1 MELVPLASAVLGV
14 VGGVLRL
21 WNGGLLSSGK
31 GRKGG
36 KAGSEDVKLTLT
48 PPLFA
53 RHRDRN
59 AAASSPLDAL
69 DLHREALFSSLYAD
83 GQAVLLS
90 AQLQPQQ
97 QQYHDIEAVVR
108 LPVGAA
114 GGLPFFSSASRSP
127 SARPPLSPVADVIV
141 RVQPSPLEPSFL
153 QLRLSTEDG
162 GRANAVG
169 CLRLPLQR
177 VVSADSGGTPD
188 LSVIFSAPVFNYTEQ
203 QLLLP
208 GREATGSES
217 LNSAAARVGLRVDS
231 AGGGSSV
238 GLSVSPFRPSF
249 VSGWL
254 SSSLFLSGSQNAAL
268 RGGLSFS
275 GDASGLLALQ
285 PGEAEKADSGRL
297 QVDGAV
303 FYSQMVE
310 AEEDSVQAASGE
322 VTVVRSPVPA
332 YEIGV
337 RLRDGGEELV
347 TSFFN
352 HLTIRRRVWNPLES
366 SSVVGIHNYVTVGM
380 ELSMRRTRQ
389 PSWRLAGSWQLNKN
403 LLLKSRLSDSAAS
416 ACVAVKSWHSPSS
429 LLALAAHY
437 DYQSGLQLGLSAALE
452 NVGSVLF
459 GKAPIGYRRTIST
472 RKADVTYQVQ
482 TEQNY

>member
-31 GRKGG
+31 GRKG
-36 KAGSEDVKLTLT
+36 SEDVKLTLT

-59 AAASSPLDAL
+59 ASASSPLDAL

-83 GQAVLLS
+83 GQALLLS

-108 LPVGAA
+108 LPAAAA
-114 GGLPFFSSASRSP
+114 GGLPFLSTPDSRSAA
-127 SARPPLSPVADVIV
+127 ARPPLSPVADVVI
-141 RVQPSPLEPSFL
+141 RVQPAPTEPSFL

-177 VVSADSGGTPD
+177 LVGLSGAGTPD
-188 LSVIFSAPVFNYTEQ
+188 LSLFFSAPVFSYTEQ
-203 QLLLP
+203 PLLP
-208 GREATGSES
+208 GGAATGSADMS
-217 LNSAAARVGLRVDS
+217 PAAARVGLRVDG
-231 AGGGSSV
+231 ADGGSSV
-238 GLSVSPFRPSF
+238 GLSVSPLQPSL

-268 RGGLSFS
+268 RGGLSFR
-275 GDASGLLALQ
+275 GDADSLLQA
-285 PGEAEKADSGRL
+285 GTGEKAGSGV

-310 AEEDSVQAASGE
+310 AEEDSEQAGSGGA

-337 RLRDGGEELV
+337 RLLEGGEELV

-352 HLTIRRRVWNPLES
+352 HLTVRRRVWNPLES
-366 SSVVGIHNYVTVGM
+366 SAVVGIHNYVTVGM
-380 ELSMRRTRQ
+380 ELSMRRTRR

-403 LLLKSRLSDSAAS
+403 LLLKARLSDSKAS

-437 DYQSGLQLGLSAALE
+437 DYSAGLQLGLSAALE

-459 GKAPIGYRRTIST
+459 GKAPIGYHRTVNT
-472 RKADVTYQVQ
+472 RKADVTYQAA
-482 TEQNY
+482 TEENY